1 MNKRLSL
8 LIKPASDACN
18 MKCSYCFYSDVSS
31 HRKTEAAA
39 ACQEKKSCVMN
50 KNVSCAVIEK
60 AAAYAERA
68 HFAFQGGEPTLAG
81 IDFFEYF
88 VSEAEKFFPGRA
100 DFSIQTN
107 GLLLDE
113 DFCAFLAEKSFLVG
127 ISLDGYEEI
136 HDLYRSD
143 CSGNGSW
150 KRVMAAIDRLRKHG
164 VRYNVL
170 SVVTNQLAKRA
181 DKLMRFF
188 QREDFGYIQLTPC
201 LAPLGAPGGKYA
213 LRPEQYALFLKEF
226 FALWLDELKAGTYR
240 SVRLFDNVV
249 RMFCKR
255 DPEMCGMCG
264 KCSLQYVI
272 ESNGNVYPCDFYA
285 LDEYLMGN
293 ILTDDF
299 VTLSESSGA
308 RTFLSDGL
316 SGLPS
321 QCGECVFSD
330 LCGGSC
336 RRYRSF
342 LTSKEGYC
350 PYRDFLSACAP
361 GILYAGKLA
370 FG

>member
-39 ACQEKKSCVMN
+39 ACQKKKSCVMN

-188 QREDFGYIQLTPC
+188 QRKIV
-201 LAPLGAPGGKYA
+201 GAG
-213 LRPEQYALFLKEF
+213 
-226 FALWLDELKAGTYR
+226 
-240 SVRLFDNVV
+240 
-249 RMFCKR
+249 
-255 DPEMCGMCG
+255 
-264 KCSLQYVI
+264 
-272 ESNGNVYPCDFYA
+272 
-285 LDEYLMGN
+285 
-293 ILTDDF
+293 
-299 VTLSESSGA
+299 
-308 RTFLSDGL
+308 
-316 SGLPS
+316 
-321 QCGECVFSD
+321 
-330 LCGGSC
+330 LCGPRIVRTERSYPRGRRAACCPISGKASLPWYRRDVSC
-336 RRYRSF
+336 RDHSRKGWLVLPVS
-342 LTSKEGYC
+342 
-350 PYRDFLSACAP
+350 
-361 GILYAGKLA
+361 
-370 FG
+370 